1 MPILIVSLLIKKCA
15 KLMFE
20 FEIHMIG
27 CLQKTLG
34 DPPKIQIDTFGV
46 FFIHSENIVHI
57 TKLSLTLY
65 IGSLNEGIPLFT
77 KKLVLIAYK

>member
-1 MPILIVSLLIKKCA
+1 
-15 KLMFE
+15 
-20 FEIHMIG
+20 MIW
-27 CLQKTLG
+27 QNV
-34 DPPKIQIDTFGV
+34 IREWF
-46 FFIHSENIVHI
+46 I

>member
-1 MPILIVSLLIKKCA
+1 MVT
-15 KLMFE
+15 
-20 FEIHMIG
+20 
-27 CLQKTLG
+27 QKTNLNV
-34 DPPKIQIDTFGV
+34 DVKIRIFYKITLNFTY
-46 FFIHSENIVHI
+46 SKIVMDIMIWQNVIREWFI